1 MLPVPAG
8 TIVFGHMFFIYTT
21 EDLIKFN
28 ARSISPS
35 YVCYNDQ
42 LCDEFYPNKSLI
54 SFNNATCRRPADF
67 PLQFKSVAFA
77 R

>member
-8 TIVFGHMFFIYTT
+8 TIVFGHMFFIYTK
-21 EDLIKFN
+21 EDLINSN

-35 YVCYNDQ
+35 YICYNDQ
-42 LCDEFYPNKSLI
+42 LCDEFYPNKLLI

-67 PLQFKSVAFA
+67 PLKFKSLAFA